1 MLAKFSA
8 AEIFKVVKGRD
19 LSQEKIDAIEQ
30 ADLDSPSLVVA
41 GAGSGKTELLAVRV
55 LWLVANGFARP
66 EQILGLTFTKKAAT
80 ELSKRIYESL
90 LKLRDSS
97 FWPEDLEFDFQAPT
111 ISTYNAFAN
120 QVFRDNALALGY
132 ESDATLISEATAFQ
146 LAREV
151 CVRFGSDV
159 SGTLSDL
166 ELNIDSLV
174 EKVIE
179 LARALNDNGQTASN
193 LQSEIARTVDHI
205 ARLPK
210 KAGEEVSSRFGYVD
224 TIVEE
229 LKPAPLIAELAEI
242 FQKEKKLR
250 SMVDYSDQVALALR
264 AVTEFPDAASS
275 IRQNFSQ
282 VMLDEYQ
289 DTSVLQTRLLAT
301 LFAKKSVF
309 AVGDPNQSIY
319 GWRGASASNLD
330 EFASDFGAAKNFSLK
345 TSWRNPVQVLEK
357 ANEISL
363 PLANQASFE
372 IPKPLE
378 QRVLP
383 VTLEAMPDAPEGE
396 VQVRFLETIEQEAQ
410 AIAEW
415 FKPELAQGASCAVLM
430 RKRSAMALFV
440 ETLQSNGIEVEV
452 VGLGGLLELPE
463 IVDLVSALKVI
474 QRVDAGSELIRLL
487 TGARWRIGPKDID
500 RLFVIARKLSGPR
513 QEGVFR
519 QELTIV
525 EALDEVTSE
534 SLELLSEFSAESL
547 RRLRDAATLFRNL
560 RSATSLPLA
569 DFVRVVAEELWLDIE
584 LRANPKLKNPM
595 AQLESFYETVA
606 GFGTSSAASQLAAF
620 LNWLDYASKKE
631 RFELPKS
638 NPAAGVVQ
646 VLTVHAA
653 KGLEWDYVAV
663 PNLVEDDFPSKPR
676 SISGWLSGA
685 ELPYP
690 LRGDARSLPVFA
702 YEQTRTQADIKAA
715 KDQFRADNKE
725 HQLREEY
732 RLIYVAIT
740 RTKQALLLTGSY
752 WKPGNTGS
760 RKPSRF
766 LEQLAGEGFEFPEI
780 NSQANPLDLEPKT
793 ASWPLD
799 PVGEQYVSV
808 LKGAAEQVKIARE
821 QLADSASDHKQSSV
835 QEEIELL
842 LKEQDDRISRLSVVD
857 LPVRIPASRFKE
869 FVKDVDAIAAKYL
882 RPTPSKPYRAT
893 RIGTQFHSWVEDFL
907 VSEIDQANSAS
918 VIELAEIFKNS
929 RFANLK
935 DSEIELEINLTHG
948 VNTFVCK
955 LDAVFKVGER
965 YEIVDWKTGSPPES
979 KEQEQEM
986 ILQLALYR
994 FAYSKLRN
1002 VPVDQI
1008 DVCFYFVADN
1018 TELKP
1023 EVVPSPDE
1031 LMKLWGKLFV

>member
-8 AEIFKVVKGRD
+8 AEIFKVINGRE

-30 ADLDSPSLVVA
+30 AALDSPSLVVA

-90 LKLRDSS
+90 LKLRDSA

-132 ESDATLISEATAFQ
+132 ESDAALISEATAFQ

-210 KAGEEVSSRFGYVD
+210 KVGEEVSSRFSYVD

-275 IRQNFSQ
+275 LRESFSQ

-289 DTSVLQTRLLAT
+289 DTSVLQTRLLST
-301 LFAKKSVF
+301 LFANRSVY

-330 EFASDFGAAKNFSLK
+330 EFGIDFGTAKNFSLR

-372 IPKPLE
+372 PTKPMDK
-378 QRVLP
+378 RVLP
-383 VTLEAMPDAPEGE
+383 VKLEPMPDAPTGE

-410 AIAEW
+410 QLADW
-415 FKPELAQGASCAVLM
+415 FKPALAERASCAVLM

-799 PVGEQYVSV
+799 PVGEQYASV
-808 LKGAAEQVKIARE
+808 LKSAAEQVKIARE

-835 QEEIELL
+835 QEEIDLL

-965 YEIVDWKTGSPPES
+965 YEIVDWKTGSPPET

-1023 EVVPSPDE
+1023 EVVPGPDE
-1031 LMKLWGKLFV
+1031 LMKLWEKLFV

>member
-1 MLAKFSA
+1 MLARFSA
-8 AEIFKVVKGRD
+8 AEIFKVIKGRE
-19 LSQEKIDAIEQ
+19 LSQEKIEAIEQ
-30 ADLDSPSLVVA
+30 ATLDSPSLVVA

-90 LKLRDSS
+90 LKLRDSA

-166 ELNIDSLV
+166 ELNIDALV

-179 LARALNDNGQTASN
+179 LARALNDNGQTVAN
-193 LQSEIARTVDHI
+193 LQSEIARTVNHI

-224 TIVEE
+224 TIVDE
-229 LKPAPLIAELAEI
+229 LKPGPLVAELADI

-264 AVTEFPDAASS
+264 AVTEFPETATNLRAS
-275 IRQNFSQ
+275 FTQ

-289 DTSVLQTRLLAT
+289 DTSVLQTKLLST
-301 LFAKKSVF
+301 LYANRSVF

-330 EFASDFGAAKNFSLK
+330 EFAADFGSAKIFSLK
-345 TSWRNPVQVLEK
+345 TSWRNPIQVLEK

-372 IPKPLE
+372 TPKPIE

-383 VTLEAMPDAPEGE
+383 VKLEPMPDAAEGE

-410 AIAEW
+410 QIAEW
-415 FKPELAQGASCAVLM
+415 FKPALAGGASCAVLM

-440 ETLQSNGIEVEV
+440 DTLQSNGIEVEV

-463 IVDLVSALKVI
+463 IVDLVSALKVV

-487 TGARWRIGPKDID
+487 SGARWRIGPKDLD

-534 SLELLSEFSAESL
+534 SLELLSEFSTESL

-584 LRANPKLKNPM
+584 LRANPRLKNPM
-595 AQLESFYETVA
+595 AQLESFYVTVA

-638 NPAAGVVQ
+638 NPATGVVQ

-653 KGLEWDYVAV
+653 KGLEWDFVAV

-690 LRGDARSLPVFA
+690 LRGDASSLPVFA
-702 YEQTRTQADIKAA
+702 YKATRTQADIKAA
-715 KDQFRADNKE
+715 KEQFRADNKE

-752 WKPGNTGS
+752 WKPGNSGS

-766 LEQLAGEGFEFPEI
+766 LEQLAGEGFQFPEI

-799 PVGEQYVSV
+799 PVGEQYASV
-808 LKGAAEQVKIARE
+808 LEDAAQKVNQASE
-821 QLADSASDHKQSSV
+821 QLANSITDSKRSGV
-835 QEEIELL
+835 QEEIDLL
-842 LKEQDDRISRLSVVD
+842 LKEQDDRIARLSVVE

-869 FVKDVDAIAAKYL
+869 FVNDVDAMAAKYL

-893 RIGTQFHSWVEDFL
+893 RTGTLFHSWVEEFL
-907 VSEIDQANSAS
+907 ISEIDQVASAS
-918 VIELAEIFKNS
+918 VSELAEVFKSS

-955 LDAVFKVGER
+955 LDAVFKIGDR
-965 YEIVDWKTGSPPES
+965 FEIVDWKTGSRPET

-1002 VPVDQI
+1002 VRVEQI
-1008 DVCFYFVADN
+1008 DVCFYFVAEN

-1023 EVVPSPDE
+1023 AVVPGPEE
-1031 LMKLWGKLFV
+1031 LMNLWEKLFA

>member
-1 MLAKFSA
+1 MLAKYTA

-30 ADLDSPSLVVA
+30 ALLDSPSLVVA

-166 ELNIDSLV
+166 ELNIDTLV
-174 EKVIE
+174 EKVIDI
-179 LARALNDNGQTASN
+179 ARSLNDNGQTAGN
-193 LQSEIARTVDHI
+193 LQSEIERTVNHI
-205 ARLPK
+205 SRLPK

-264 AVTEFPDAASS
+264 AVTEFPDAAIN
-275 IRQNFSQ
+275 IRENFSQ
-282 VMLDEYQ
+282 ILLDEYQ
-289 DTSVLQTRLLAT
+289 DTSVLQTRLLST
-301 LFAKKSVF
+301 LFSGRSVF

-330 EFASDFGAAKNFSLK
+330 EFGSDFGTAKNFSLK
-345 TSWRNPVQVLEK
+345 TSWRNPIQVLEK
-357 ANEISL
+357 ANEISS
-363 PLANQASFE
+363 PLAKQASFE
-372 IPKPLE
+372 TPKPIE

-383 VTLEAMPDAPEGE
+383 VKLEAMPDATEGE

-410 AIAEW
+410 QIAEW
-415 FKPELAQGASCAVLM
+415 FKPGLAKGASCAVLM

-487 TGARWRIGPKDID
+487 TGARWRIGAKDID

-534 SLELLSEFSAESL
+534 SLDLLSDFSAESL
-547 RRLRDAATLFRNL
+547 RRLRDAALLFRNL

-595 AQLESFYETVA
+595 AQLESFYETVSS
-606 GFGTSSAASQLAAF
+606 FGAASAGSQLGAF
-620 LNWLDYASKKE
+620 LNWLDYASKRE

-653 KGLEWDYVAV
+653 KGLEWDFVAV

-690 LRGDARSLPVFA
+690 LRGDGRSLPVFA
-702 YEQTRTQADIKAA
+702 YEATRTQADIKAA
-715 KDQFRADNKE
+715 KEQFRADNKE

-740 RTKQALLLTGSY
+740 RTQQALLLTGSY
-752 WKPGNTGS
+752 WKPGNSGS

-766 LEQLAGEGFEFPEI
+766 LEQLAGEGFEIPEI
-780 NSQANPLDLEPKT
+780 ESQQNPLDLEPKT

-799 PVGEQYVSV
+799 PVGEQYSKS
-808 LKGAAEQVKIARE
+808 LRQAAEKVQQASE
-821 QLADSASDHKQSSV
+821 QLAYSVGDPKRSSV
-835 QEEIELL
+835 QEEIDLL
-842 LKEQDDRISRLSVVD
+842 LKEQDDRIARLAVVD

-907 VSEIDQANSAS
+907 VSEIDQTSSTAVN
-918 VIELAEIFKNS
+918 ELAEIFKNS
-929 RFANLK
+929 RFSNLK
-935 DSEIELEINLTHG
+935 ESEIELEINLTQG

-955 LDAVFKVGER
+955 LDAVFKISDR
-965 YEIVDWKTGSPPES
+965 YEIVDWKTGSPPET

-1002 VPVDQI
+1002 VPIEQI
-1008 DVCFYFVADN
+1008 DVCFYFVADD
-1018 TELKP
+1018 TELRP
-1023 EVVPSPDE
+1023 EVVPDPEE
-1031 LMKLWGKLFV
+1031 LMALWKKLFV

>member
-8 AEIFKVVKGRD
+8 AEIFKVIKGRE

-30 ADLDSPSLVVA
+30 ASLDSPSLVVA
-41 GAGSGKTELLAVRV
+41 GAGSGKTELLGVRV

-80 ELSKRIYESL
+80 ELSKRIHESL

-97 FWPEDLEFDFQAPT
+97 FWPEDLDFDFQAPT

-120 QVFRDNALALGY
+120 QIFSDNALALGY
-132 ESDATLISEATAFQ
+132 ESDATLISEAAAFQ

-166 ELNIDSLV
+166 ELNIDALV
-174 EKVIE
+174 EKVID
-179 LARALNDNGQTASN
+179 LARALNDNGQTAAN
-193 LQSEIARTVDHI
+193 LQNEIARTIDHI

-210 KAGEEVSSRFGYVD
+210 KAGEQVSSRFGYVE

-229 LKPAPLIAELAEI
+229 LKPAPLVAELSEI

-250 SMVDYSDQVALALR
+250 SMVDYSDQVALAVR
-264 AVTEFPDAASS
+264 AVTDFPEVVANLRES
-275 IRQNFSQ
+275 FSQ
-282 VMLDEYQ
+282 VLLDEYQ
-289 DTSVLQTRLLAT
+289 DTSVLQTRLLSK
-301 LFAKKSVF
+301 LFAERSVF

-330 EFASDFGAAKNFSLK
+330 EFANDFGNAMNFSLK
-345 TSWRNPVQVLEK
+345 TSWRNPIRVLEK
-357 ANEISL
+357 ANQISL

-372 IPKPLE
+372 TPKPLD

-383 VTLEAMPDAPEGE
+383 VKLEAMPDAVSGE
-396 VQVRFLETIEQEAQ
+396 VQVRFLQTIEQEAQ
-410 AIAEW
+410 QIAEW
-415 FKPELAQGASCAVLM
+415 FKPVLEAGSSCAVLM

-440 ETLQSNGIEVEV
+440 ETLQFNGIEVEV

-474 QRVDAGSELIRLL
+474 QRVDSGSELIRLL

-500 RLFVIARKLSGPR
+500 RLSVMARKLSGPR
-513 QEGVFR
+513 QEGIFR

-534 SLELLSEFSAESL
+534 SLELLSEFSTESL
-547 RRLRDAATLFRNL
+547 RRLREAAILFRNL
-560 RSATSLPLA
+560 RSATSLSLA

-595 AQLESFYETVA
+595 AQLESFYETVSS
-606 GFGTSSAASQLAAF
+606 FGTSSANSQLGPF

-631 RFELPKS
+631 RFELPRS

-653 KGLEWDYVAV
+653 KGLEWDYVAI

-676 SISGWLSGA
+676 SVSGWLSGA

-690 LRGDARSLPVFA
+690 LRGDAGSLPVFA
-702 YEQTRTQADIKAA
+702 YEVTRTQAEIKSA
-715 KDQFRADNKE
+715 KEQFRAENKE

-740 RTKQALLLTGSY
+740 RTKQELLLTGSY
-752 WKPGNTGS
+752 WKIGNVGS

-766 LEQLAGEGFEFPEI
+766 LEQLADEGFEFPEI
-780 NSQANPLDLEPKT
+780 ISQSNPLDLEPKT

-799 PVGEQYVSV
+799 PVGEQHALV
-808 LKGAAEQVKIARE
+808 LKNAAEEVNQASR
-821 QLADSASDHKQSSV
+821 QLADKGADSKRGGV
-835 QEEIELL
+835 QEEIDLL
-842 LKEQDDRISRLSVVD
+842 LKEQDDRIARLAFVD

-882 RPTPSKPYRAT
+882 RPTPSEPYRAT
-893 RIGTQFHSWVEDFL
+893 RIGTQFHSWVEEFL
-907 VSEIDQANSAS
+907 VSEIYQFTSPAVS
-918 VIELAEIFKNS
+918 ELAEIFKNS
-929 RFANLK
+929 RFAKLE
-935 DSEIELEINLTHG
+935 DPEIELEINLTHG
-948 VNTFVCK
+948 VNTFICK
-955 LDAVFKVGER
+955 LDAVFKVGDR
-965 YEIVDWKTGSPPES
+965 FEIVDWKTGSPPET
-979 KEQEQEM
+979 KAQEQEM

-994 FAYSKLRN
+994 FAYSRLRN
-1002 VPVDQI
+1002 VPVEQI
-1008 DVCFYFVADN
+1008 DVCFFFVADN
-1018 TELKP
+1018 TELRP
-1023 EVVPSPDE
+1023 EVIPDPAE
-1031 LMKLWGKLFV
+1031 LMQLWEDLFA

>member
-8 AEIFKVVKGRD
+8 AEIFKVIKGRE

-90 LKLRDSS
+90 LKLRDST

-179 LARALNDNGQTASN
+179 LARALNDNGQTAAN

-210 KAGEEVSSRFGYVD
+210 KAGEEVSSRFSYVD

-229 LKPAPLIAELAEI
+229 LKPAPLVAELAEI

-264 AVTEFPDAASS
+264 SVTEFPEAATSLRES
-275 IRQNFSQ
+275 FSQ

-289 DTSVLQTRLLAT
+289 DTSVLQTRLLST
-301 LFAKKSVF
+301 LFANRSVF

-330 EFASDFGAAKNFSLK
+330 EFGIDFGTAKNFSLR
-345 TSWRNPVQVLEK
+345 TSWRNPVEVLEK

-372 IPKPLE
+372 IPKALDK
-378 QRVLP
+378 RVLP
-383 VTLEAMPDAPEGE
+383 VKLEPMPDAPKGA

-415 FKPELAQGASCAVLM
+415 FKPALAERASCAVLM

-595 AQLESFYETVA
+595 AQLEAFYETVA

-780 NSQANPLDLEPKT
+780 NSQANPLDLLPKT
-793 ASWPLD
+793 SSWPLD
-799 PVGEQYVSV
+799 PVGEQYASV
-808 LKGAAEQVKIARE
+808 LEGAAEQVKIARE

-835 QEEIELL
+835 QEEIDLL

-907 VSEIDQANSAS
+907 VSEIDQAAAAS

-1023 EVVPSPDE
+1023 EDVPGPEE
-1031 LMKLWGKLFV
+1031 LMKLWEKLFV

>member
-1 MLAKFSA
+1 
-8 AEIFKVVKGRD
+8 
-19 LSQEKIDAIEQ
+19 
-30 ADLDSPSLVVA
+30 
-41 GAGSGKTELLAVRV
+41 
-55 LWLVANGFARP
+55 
-66 EQILGLTFTKKAAT
+66 
-80 ELSKRIYESL
+80 
-90 LKLRDSS
+90 
-97 FWPEDLEFDFQAPT
+97 
-111 ISTYNAFAN
+111 
-120 QVFRDNALALGY
+120 
-132 ESDATLISEATAFQ
+132 
-146 LAREV
+146 
-151 CVRFGSDV
+151 
-159 SGTLSDL
+159 
-166 ELNIDSLV
+166 
-174 EKVIE
+174 
-179 LARALNDNGQTASN
+179 
-193 LQSEIARTVDHI
+193 
-205 ARLPK
+205 
-210 KAGEEVSSRFGYVD
+210 
-224 TIVEE
+224 
-229 LKPAPLIAELAEI
+229 
-242 FQKEKKLR
+242 
-250 SMVDYSDQVALALR
+250 
-264 AVTEFPDAASS
+264 
-275 IRQNFSQ
+275 
-282 VMLDEYQ
+282 
-289 DTSVLQTRLLAT
+289 LLAT
-301 LFAKKSVF
+301 LFANKSVF

-330 EFASDFGAAKNFSLK
+330 EFANDFGTARSFSLK
-345 TSWRNPVQVLEK
+345 TSWRNPIQVLEK

-372 IPKPLE
+372 TPKPLDK
-378 QRVLP
+378 RVLP
-383 VTLEAMPDAPEGE
+383 VQLEPMPDAPEGE

-410 AIAEW
+410 QIADW
-415 FKPELAQGASCAVLM
+415 FKPELAGGASCAVLM

-440 ETLQSNGIEVEV
+440 DTLQSNGIEVEV

-500 RLFVIARKLSGPR
+500 RLFVIAKKLSGPR

-534 SLELLSEFSAESL
+534 SLDMLSEFSPESL

-606 GFGTSSAASQLAAF
+606 SFGTSSAASQLAAF

-653 KGLEWDYVAV
+653 KGLEWDFVAV

-690 LRGDARSLPVFA
+690 LRGDASSLPVFA
-702 YEQTRTQADIKAA
+702 YEETRTQAEIKAA
-715 KDQFRADNKE
+715 KDQFRADNRE

-752 WKPGNTGS
+752 WKPGNSGS

-766 LEQLAGEGFEFPEI
+766 LEQLAGMGFEFPEI
-780 NSQANPLDLEPKT
+780 QSQANPLDLEPKT

-799 PVGEQYVSV
+799 PVGEQYAAV
-808 LKGAAEQVKIARE
+808 LSNAAELVNQAKD
-821 QLADSASDHKQSSV
+821 QLADSSKAKNRSSV
-835 QEEIELL
+835 QEEIDLL
-842 LKEQDDRISRLSVVD
+842 LKEQDDRLARLAVVD

-869 FVKDVDAIAAKYL
+869 FVKDVDAMAAKYL

-893 RIGTQFHSWVEDFL
+893 RTGTLFHSWVEDFL
-907 VSEIDQANSAS
+907 VSEIDQPATSS
-918 VIELAEIFKNS
+918 VNELAQIFKNS
-929 RFANLK
+929 RFADLK

-948 VNTFVCK
+948 GNTFVCK

-965 YEIVDWKTGSPPES
+965 YEIVDWKTGSPPET
-979 KEQEQEM
+979 KEEEQEM

-1008 DVCFYFVADN
+1008 DACFYFVGEN

-1023 EVVPSPDE
+1023 ELVPGPED
-1031 LMKLWGKLFV
+1031 LMKLWEKLFV

>member
-1 MLAKFSA
+1 
-8 AEIFKVVKGRD
+8 
-19 LSQEKIDAIEQ
+19 
-30 ADLDSPSLVVA
+30 
-41 GAGSGKTELLAVRV
+41 
-55 LWLVANGFARP
+55 
-66 EQILGLTFTKKAAT
+66 
-80 ELSKRIYESL
+80 
-90 LKLRDSS
+90 
-97 FWPEDLEFDFQAPT
+97 
-111 ISTYNAFAN
+111 
-120 QVFRDNALALGY
+120 
-132 ESDATLISEATAFQ
+132 
-146 LAREV
+146 
-151 CVRFGSDV
+151 
-159 SGTLSDL
+159 
-166 ELNIDSLV
+166 
-174 EKVIE
+174 
-179 LARALNDNGQTASN
+179 
-193 LQSEIARTVDHI
+193 VDHI
-205 ARLPK
+205 SRLPK
-210 KAGEEVSSRFGYVD
+210 KAGEEVSSRFVYVD
-224 TIVEE
+224 QIVEE
-229 LKPAPLIAELAEI
+229 LKPAPLVAELAEI

-264 AVTEFPDAASS
+264 AVTEFPDAATN
-275 IRQNFSQ
+275 IRESFSQ

-289 DTSVLQTRLLAT
+289 DTSVLQTRLLST
-301 LFAKKSVF
+301 LFAGRSVF

-330 EFASDFGAAKNFSLK
+330 EFGSDFGTARNFSLR
-345 TSWRNPVQVLEK
+345 TSWRNPIRVLQK

-363 PLANQASFE
+363 PLAKQASFE
-372 IPKPLE
+372 TQKPIE

-383 VTLEAMPDAPEGE
+383 VTLEAMPDAPKGE

-410 AIAEW
+410 QIAEW
-415 FKPELAQGASCAVLM
+415 FKPELAKGSSCAVLM

-487 TGARWRIGPKDID
+487 TGARWRIGAKDID
-500 RLFVIARKLSGPR
+500 RLFVIGRKLSGPK

-519 QELTIV
+519 QELSIV

-547 RRLRDAATLFRNL
+547 RRLRDAAVLFRNL

-595 AQLESFYETVA
+595 AQLESFYETVSS
-606 GFGTSSAASQLAAF
+606 FGSSSAGSQLGAF
-620 LNWLDYASKKE
+620 LNWLDYASKRE
-631 RFELPKS
+631 RFELPNS

-702 YEQTRTQADIKAA
+702 YEDARIQADIKAA

-740 RTKQALLLTGSY
+740 RTRQALMLTGSY

-766 LEQLAGEGFEFPEI
+766 LEQLAGENFELPEI
-780 NSQANPLDLEPKT
+780 KSQQNPLDLEPKT
-793 ASWPLD
+793 SSWPLD
-799 PVGEQYVSV
+799 PVGEKHSTV
-808 LKGAAEQVKIARE
+808 LKQAAEKVHQARARV
-821 QLADSASDHKQSSV
+821 ADSVSDLNRSTV
-835 QEEIELL
+835 QEEIDLL
-842 LKEQDDRISRLSVVD
+842 LKEQDDRIARLAVVD

-869 FVKDVDAIAAKYL
+869 FVKDVGVIATKYL

-907 VSEIDQANSAS
+907 VSEIDQTSSTA
-918 VIELAEIFKNS
+918 VGELAEIFKNS

-935 DSEIELEINLTHG
+935 ESEIELEINLTHG

-955 LDAVFKVGER
+955 LDAVFKASDR
-965 YEIVDWKTGSPPES
+965 YEIVDWKTGSPPDS

-1002 VPVDQI
+1002 VPVEQI

-1018 TELKP
+1018 TELRP
-1023 EVVPSPDE
+1023 EVVPGPAE
-1031 LMKLWGKLFV
+1031 LITLWEKLFV

>member
-1 MLAKFSA
+1 MLAKYSA
-8 AEIFKVVKGRD
+8 AEIFKVVKGRE

-30 ADLDSPSLVVA
+30 ASLDSPSLVVA

-132 ESDATLISEATAFQ
+132 ESDATLISEASAFQ

-179 LARALNDNGQTASN
+179 LARALNDNGQTAGN

-210 KAGEEVSSRFGYVD
+210 KAGEEVSSRFAYVD

-264 AVTEFPDAASS
+264 AVTEFPEAATS
-275 IRQNFSQ
+275 IRENFSQ

-301 LFAKKSVF
+301 LFAQRSVF

-330 EFASDFGAAKNFSLK
+330 EFGIDFGAAKNFSLR
-345 TSWRNPVQVLEK
+345 TSWRNPIHVLEK
-357 ANEISL
+357 ANEISA
-363 PLANQASFE
+363 PLAKQASFE
-372 IPKPLE
+372 TPKPLE

-383 VTLEAMPDAPEGE
+383 VRLEAMPDAPNGE

-410 AIAEW
+410 EIAEW
-415 FKPELAQGASCAVLM
+415 FKPALAKGSSCAVLM

-487 TGARWRIGPKDID
+487 TGARWRIGAKDID
-500 RLFVIARKLSGPR
+500 RLFVIGRKLSGPR

-534 SLELLSEFSAESL
+534 SLDLLSEFSAESL
-547 RRLRDAATLFRNL
+547 RRLRDAAVLFRNL

-606 GFGTSSAASQLAAF
+606 GFGQASAASQLGAF
-620 LNWLDYASKKE
+620 LNWLDYAAKRE

-690 LRGDARSLPVFA
+690 LRGDARSLPVFD
-702 YEQTRTQADIKAA
+702 YEATRTQNDIKAA

-766 LEQLAGEGFEFPEI
+766 LEQLAGEGFEFPKI
-780 NSQANPLDLEPKT
+780 NSETNPLDLEPKT

-799 PVGEQYVSV
+799 PVGEKYATV
-808 LKGAAEQVKIARE
+808 LKQAAEKVQQATK
-821 QLADSASDHKQSSV
+821 QLANEASDSQPSSV
-835 QEEIELL
+835 QEEIDLL
-842 LKEQDDRISRLSVVD
+842 LKEQDDRIARLSVVD

-869 FVKDVDAIAAKYL
+869 FVKDLDGIAAKYL

-907 VSEIDQANSAS
+907 VSEIDQESSTA
-918 VIELAEIFKNS
+918 VGELAEIFKNS
-929 RFANLK
+929 RFTNLK
-935 DSEIELEINLTHG
+935 DSEIELEINLTQG

-955 LDAVFKVGER
+955 LDAVFKVGSR

-1002 VPVDQI
+1002 VPVEQI

-1018 TELKP
+1018 TELRPDAVP
-1023 EVVPSPDE
+1023 EPAE
-1031 LMKLWGKLFV
+1031 LMKLWEKLFS

>member
-8 AEIFKVVKGRD
+8 AEIFQVIKGRQ

-30 ADLDSPSLVVA
+30 AALDSPSLVVA

-166 ELNIDSLV
+166 ELNIDALV

-179 LARALNDNGQTASN
+179 LAKALNDNGQTAAN
-193 LQSEIARTVDHI
+193 LISEIARTADHI

-229 LKPAPLIAELAEI
+229 LKPAPLVAELAEI

-264 AVTEFPDAASS
+264 AVTEFPEAATNLRES
-275 IRQNFSQ
+275 FTQ

-289 DTSVLQTRLLAT
+289 DTSVLQTRLLST
-301 LFAKKSVF
+301 LFAKRSVF

-330 EFASDFGAAKNFSLK
+330 DFGMDFGTTQNFTLR
-345 TSWRNPVQVLEK
+345 TSWRNPIKVLEK

-363 PLANQASFE
+363 PLSNQASFE
-372 IPKPLE
+372 VPKPLE

-383 VTLEAMPDAPEGE
+383 VKLEATPDAPNGE
-396 VQVRFLETIEQEAQ
+396 VEVRFVETIEQEAQ
-410 AIAEW
+410 QIADW
-415 FKPELAQGASCAVLM
+415 FKPALIDGSSCAVLM

-440 ETLQSNGIEVEV
+440 ETLQSNGLEVEV

-463 IVDLVSALKVI
+463 IVDLVSALKVV

-500 RLFVIARKLSGPR
+500 RLFVVARKLSGPR

-534 SLELLSEFSAESL
+534 SLEMLSVFSAESL
-547 RRLRDAATLFRNL
+547 RRLREAATLFRNL
-560 RSATSLPLA
+560 RAATSLPLA

-584 LRANPKLKNPM
+584 LRANPKLINPT

-606 GFGTSSAASQLAAF
+606 SYGTYSAGSQLGSF

-638 NPAAGVVQ
+638 NPASGVVQ

-653 KGLEWDYVAV
+653 KGLEWDFVAV

-676 SISGWLSGA
+676 SVSGWLSGA

-690 LRGDARSLPVFA
+690 LRGDANSLPVFA
-702 YEQTRTQADIKAA
+702 YERTTTQAEIKAA
-715 KDQFRADNKE
+715 KDQFRADNRE

-752 WKPGNTGS
+752 WKPGNAGS

-780 NSQANPLDLEPKT
+780 KTQENPLDQQPKT

-799 PVGEQYVSV
+799 PVGTNHASV
-808 LKGAAEQVKIARE
+808 LLDAADKVNQ
-821 QLADSASDHKQSSV
+821 ASDQLIDSEATSERSSI
-835 QEEIELL
+835 QDEIDLL
-842 LKEQDDRISRLSVVD
+842 LKEQDDRIARLAVVD

-869 FVKDVDAIAAKYL
+869 FVKDVDAMANKYL

-893 RIGTQFHSWVEDFL
+893 RTGTLFHSWVEDFL
-907 VSEIDQANSAS
+907 VSEIDQMIAPG
-918 VIELAEIFKNS
+918 VTYLAEIFKNS

-965 YEIVDWKTGSPPES
+965 YEIVDWKTGSPPQT

-994 FAYSKLRN
+994 FAYSRLRD

-1018 TELKP
+1018 TELRP
-1023 EVVPSPDE
+1023 EFVPGPED
-1031 LMKLWGKLFV
+1031 LMKLWEKLFV

>member
-8 AEIFKVVKGRD
+8 AEIFKVIKARE
-19 LSQEKIDAIEQ
+19 LSKEKTDAIEQ
-30 ADLDSPSLVVA
+30 APLDSPSLVVA

-90 LKLRDSS
+90 LKLRDSA
-97 FWPEDLEFDFQAPT
+97 FWPEDLEFDFQVPT

-151 CVRFGSDV
+151 CLRYGSDV

-166 ELNIDSLV
+166 ELNIDALV
-174 EKVIE
+174 EKVID
-179 LARALNDNGQTASN
+179 LARALNDNGQTAAN

-229 LKPAPLIAELAEI
+229 LKPAPLVAELSEI
-242 FQKEKKLR
+242 FQREKKLR

-264 AVTEFPDAASS
+264 AVADFPEAATSLRES
-275 IRQNFSQ
+275 FSQ

-289 DTSVLQTRLLAT
+289 DTSVLQTRLLST
-301 LFAKKSVF
+301 LFSNRSVF

-330 EFASDFGAAKNFSLK
+330 EFASDFGTAKNFSLK

-372 IPKPLE
+372 TPKPLDK
-378 QRVLP
+378 RVLP
-383 VTLEAMPDAPEGE
+383 VTLEPMPDAPDGE

-410 AIAEW
+410 QIADW
-415 FKPELAQGASCAVLM
+415 FKPALADGASCAVLM

-487 TGARWRIGPKDID
+487 TGARWRIGAKDID

-534 SLELLSEFSAESL
+534 SLELLSEFSSESL

-606 GFGTSSAASQLAAF
+606 GFGASSAASQLAPF

-663 PNLVEDDFPSKPR
+663 PNMVEDDFPSKPR

-702 YEQTRTQADIKAA
+702 YEQTSTQADIKAA
-715 KDQFRADNKE
+715 KEQFRADNKE

-752 WKPGNTGS
+752 WKPGNSGS

-766 LEQLAGEGFEFPEI
+766 LQQLAGDSFEFPEI
-780 NSQANPLDLEPKT
+780 TSQVNPLDLEPKT

-799 PVGEQYVSV
+799 PVGEQHASV
-808 LKGAAEQVKIARE
+808 LKDAAEKVNKASE
-821 QLADSASDHKQSSV
+821 QLADSVTNLERSAV
-835 QEEIELL
+835 QEEIDLL
-842 LKEQDDRISRLSVVD
+842 LKEQDDRLARLAVVD

-869 FVKDVDAIAAKYL
+869 FIKDVDAMAVKYL

-893 RIGTQFHSWVEDFL
+893 RTGTLFHSWVEDFL
-907 VSEIDQANSAS
+907 VSEIDQPVSSS
-918 VIELAEIFKNS
+918 VSELAEIFKNS
-929 RFANLK
+929 RFSNLK

-955 LDAVFKVGER
+955 LDAVFKVGDR
-965 YEIVDWKTGSPPES
+965 YEIVDWKTGSPPET

-1002 VPVDQI
+1002 VPIDQI

-1018 TELKP
+1018 TELIP
-1023 EVVPSPDE
+1023 EVVPNPEE
-1031 LMKLWGKLFV
+1031 LIKLWERLFV

>member
-8 AEIFKVVKGRD
+8 AEIFKVIKGRE
-19 LSQEKIDAIEQ
+19 LSQEKIDAIEK

-90 LKLRDSS
+90 LKLRDSA

-166 ELNIDSLV
+166 ELNIDALV

-179 LARALNDNGQTASN
+179 LARALNDNGQTAAN

-210 KAGEEVSSRFGYVD
+210 KAGEEVSSRFSYVD

-229 LKPAPLIAELAEI
+229 LKPAPLVAELAEI

-264 AVTEFPDAASS
+264 SVTEFPEAATSLRES
-275 IRQNFSQ
+275 FSQ

-289 DTSVLQTRLLAT
+289 DTSVLQTRLLST
-301 LFAKKSVF
+301 LFANRSVF

-330 EFASDFGAAKNFSLK
+330 EFGIDFGTAKNFSLR
-345 TSWRNPVQVLEK
+345 TSWRNPVEVLEK

-372 IPKPLE
+372 IPKALDK
-378 QRVLP
+378 RVLP
-383 VTLEAMPDAPEGE
+383 VKLEPMPDAPKGA

-415 FKPELAQGASCAVLM
+415 FKPQLAQGASCAVLM

-690 LRGDARSLPVFA
+690 LRGDARSLPVFD

-780 NSQANPLDLEPKT
+780 TSQANPLDLEPKT

-799 PVGEQYVSV
+799 PVGAQYASV
-808 LKGAAEQVKIARE
+808 LEAAAEQVKIARE

-835 QEEIELL
+835 QEEIDLL
-842 LKEQDDRISRLSVVD
+842 LKEQDDRISRLSVVE

-869 FVKDVDAIAAKYL
+869 FVKDVDSIASKYL

-907 VSEIDQANSAS
+907 VSEIDQAAAAS

-994 FAYSKLRN
+994 FAYSRLRN

-1023 EVVPSPDE
+1023 EDVPGPEE
-1031 LMKLWGKLFV
+1031 LMKLWEKLFV

>member
-8 AEIFKVVKGRD
+8 AEIFKVIKGRE

-30 ADLDSPSLVVA
+30 AALDAPSLVVA

-90 LKLRDSS
+90 LKLRDSA

-151 CVRFGSDV
+151 CVRYGSDV

-166 ELNIDSLV
+166 ELNIDALV

-179 LARALNDNGQTASN
+179 LARALNDNGQTAAN

-205 ARLPK
+205 SRLPK

-229 LKPAPLIAELAEI
+229 LKPAPLVAELAEI

-264 AVTEFPDAASS
+264 AVTQFPEAATNVSVS
-275 IRQNFSQ
+275 FTQ

-301 LFAKKSVF
+301 LFANKSVF

-330 EFASDFGAAKNFSLK
+330 EFANDFGTARNFSLK
-345 TSWRNPVQVLEK
+345 TSWRNPIQVLEK

-372 IPKPLE
+372 TPKPLDK
-378 QRVLP
+378 RVLP
-383 VTLEAMPDAPEGE
+383 VQLEPMPDAPEGE

-410 AIAEW
+410 QIADW
-415 FKPELAQGASCAVLM
+415 FKPELAGGASCAVLM

-440 ETLQSNGIEVEV
+440 DTLQSNGIEVEV

-534 SLELLSEFSAESL
+534 SLDMLSEFSPESL

-606 GFGTSSAASQLAAF
+606 SFGTSSAASQLAAF

-653 KGLEWDYVAV
+653 KGLEWDFVAV

-690 LRGDARSLPVFA
+690 LRGDASSLPVFA
-702 YEQTRTQADIKAA
+702 YEETRTQAEIKAA
-715 KDQFRADNKE
+715 KDQFRADNRE

-752 WKPGNTGS
+752 WKPGNSGS

-766 LEQLAGEGFEFPEI
+766 LEQLAGVGFEFPEI
-780 NSQANPLDLEPKT
+780 QSQANPLDLEPKT

-799 PVGEQYVSV
+799 PVGEQYAAV
-808 LKGAAEQVKIARE
+808 LSNAAEQVNQAKD
-821 QLADSASDHKQSSV
+821 QLADSSKATNRSSV
-835 QEEIELL
+835 QEEIDLL
-842 LKEQDDRISRLSVVD
+842 LKEQDDRLARLAVVD

-869 FVKDVDAIAAKYL
+869 FVKDVDAMAAKYL

-893 RIGTQFHSWVEDFL
+893 RTGTLFHSWVEDFL
-907 VSEIDQANSAS
+907 VSEIDQPAS
-918 VIELAEIFKNS
+918 SSVNELSEIFRNS

-965 YEIVDWKTGSPPES
+965 YEIVDWKTGSPPET
-979 KEQEQEM
+979 KEEEQEM

-994 FAYSKLRN
+994 FAYSKLRD

-1008 DVCFYFVADN
+1008 DVCFYFVGEN

-1023 EVVPSPDE
+1023 ELVPGPED
-1031 LMKLWGKLFV
+1031 LMKLWEKLFV

>member
-8 AEIFKVVKGRD
+8 AEIFQVIKGRE

-30 ADLDSPSLVVA
+30 AGLDSPSLVVA

-97 FWPEDLEFDFQAPT
+97 FWPEDLALDFQAPT

-166 ELNIDSLV
+166 ELNIDALV
-174 EKVIE
+174 EKVLE
-179 LARALNDNGQTASN
+179 LARALNDNGQSASN
-193 LQSEIARTVDHI
+193 LQSEIARAINHI

-224 TIVEE
+224 TIVED
-229 LKPAPLIAELAEI
+229 LKPAPLVAELAEI

-264 AVTEFPDAASS
+264 AITDFSESATS
-275 IRQNFSQ
+275 IRENFTQ
-282 VMLDEYQ
+282 VLLDEYQ
-289 DTSVLQTRLLAT
+289 DTSVLQTRLLST
-301 LFAKKSVF
+301 LFARRSVF

-330 EFASDFGAAKNFSLK
+330 EFATDFGSAKNFSLK
-345 TSWRNPVQVLEK
+345 TSWRNPIQVLEK
-357 ANEISL
+357 ANDISL

-372 IPKPLE
+372 TPKPLE
-378 QRVLP
+378 QRVLT
-383 VTLEAMPDAPEGE
+383 VKLEAMPDAPSGE
-396 VQVRFLETIEQEAQ
+396 VQVSFLETIEQEAQ
-410 AIAEW
+410 RIADW
-415 FKPELAQGASCAVLM
+415 FKPALVSGSSCAVLM
-430 RKRSAMALFV
+430 RKRSAMSLFV

-463 IVDLVSALKVI
+463 IVDLVSALKVV
-474 QRVDAGSELIRLL
+474 QRVDAGSEIIRLL
-487 TGARWRIGPKDID
+487 AGARWRIGPKDID
-500 RLFVIARKLSGPR
+500 RLFVIAKKLSGPR

-519 QELTIV
+519 QELTII

-534 SLELLSEFSAESL
+534 SLDLLSEFSPESL

-606 GFGTSSAASQLAAF
+606 SFGTSSAGSQLGAF
-620 LNWLDYASKKE
+620 LNWLDYATKKE
-631 RFELPKS
+631 RFELPKT

-653 KGLEWDYVAV
+653 KGLEWDFVAI

-676 SISGWLSGA
+676 SVSGWLSGA

-690 LRGDARSLPVFA
+690 LRGDAKSLPVFG
-702 YEQTRTQADIKAA
+702 YEATRTQAEIKAA
-715 KDQFRADNKE
+715 KEKFRADNRE

-752 WKPGNTGS
+752 WKPGNSGS

-780 NSQANPLDLEPKT
+780 RAQENPLDLEPKT

-799 PVGEQYVSV
+799 PVGEQHAPAL
-808 LKGAAEQVKIARE
+808 LKAAEKVRQASGE
-821 QLADSASDHKQSSV
+821 LAESEANSERSSI
-835 QEEIELL
+835 QDEIDLL
-842 LKEQDDRISRLSVVD
+842 LKEQDDRIARLAVVD

-869 FVKDVDAIAAKYL
+869 FVKDVDAMAAKYL

-893 RIGTQFHSWVEDFL
+893 RTGTLFHSWVEDFL
-907 VSEIDQANSAS
+907 VSEIDQASNTAVS
-918 VIELAEIFKNS
+918 ELAEIFKFS

-935 DSEIELEINLTHG
+935 DSEIELEINLTLG
-948 VNTFVCK
+948 FNTFVCK
-955 LDAVFKVGER
+955 LDAVFKVGDR
-965 YEIVDWKTGSPPES
+965 YEIVDWKTGSPPET

-994 FAYSKLRN
+994 FAYSKLRG

-1018 TELKP
+1018 AELRP
-1023 EVVPSPDE
+1023 ESVPGPEDI
-1031 LMKLWGKLFV
+1031 MTLWEKLFS

>member
-8 AEIFKVVKGRD
+8 AEIFKVIKGRE
-19 LSQEKIDAIEQ
+19 LSQEKIEAIEQ
-30 ADLDSPSLVVA
+30 AALDSPSLVVA

-90 LKLRDSS
+90 LKLRDSA
-97 FWPEDLEFDFQAPT
+97 FWPDDLEFDFQAPT

-166 ELNIDSLV
+166 ELNIDALV

-179 LARALNDNGQTASN
+179 LARSLNDNGQTAAN
-193 LQSEIARTVDHI
+193 LQSEISRTVDHI

-229 LKPAPLIAELAEI
+229 LKPAPLVAELAEI

-264 AVTEFPDAASS
+264 SVTEFPEAATNLRES
-275 IRQNFSQ
+275 FTQ

-289 DTSVLQTRLLAT
+289 DTSVLQTRLLST
-301 LFAKKSVF
+301 LFAERSVF

-330 EFASDFGAAKNFSLK
+330 EFASDFGTSRIFSLK
-345 TSWRNPVQVLEK
+345 TSWRNPIQVLEK

-372 IPKPLE
+372 PPKALDK
-378 QRVLP
+378 RVLP
-383 VTLEAMPDAPEGE
+383 VKLEPMPDALDGE

-410 AIAEW
+410 QIADW
-415 FKPELAQGASCAVLM
+415 FRPALAEGLSCAVLM

-452 VGLGGLLELPE
+452 AGLGGLLELPE

-500 RLFVIARKLSGPR
+500 RLFLIARKLSGPR

-534 SLELLSEFSAESL
+534 SLDLLSEFSPESL

-653 KGLEWDYVAV
+653 KGLEWDFVAV

-690 LRGDARSLPVFA
+690 LRGDTRSLPVFA
-702 YEQTRTQADIKAA
+702 YEATRTQGEIKAA
-715 KDQFRADNKE
+715 KDQFRADNRE

-752 WKPGNTGS
+752 WKPGNAGS

-766 LEQLAGEGFEFPEI
+766 LDQLAGESFEFPEI
-780 NSQANPLDLEPKT
+780 KSQANPLDLEPKT

-799 PVGEQYVSV
+799 PVGERHAST
-808 LKGAAEQVKIARE
+808 LKDAAKQVEKASE
-821 QLADSASDHKQSSV
+821 QLAVSGIDSKRSSV
-835 QEEIELL
+835 QEEIDLL
-842 LKEQDDRISRLSVVD
+842 LKEQDDRLARLAVVD

-869 FVKDVDAIAAKYL
+869 FVKDVDEMAGKYL

-893 RIGTQFHSWVEDFL
+893 RTGTLFHSWVEDFL
-907 VSEIDQANSAS
+907 VSEIDQLATPAVS
-918 VIELAEIFKNS
+918 ELAEIFKNS

-955 LDAVFKVGER
+955 LDAVFKVGQR
-965 YEIVDWKTGSPPES
+965 YEIVDWKTGSPPET

-1008 DVCFYFVADN
+1008 DVCFYFVAEN
-1018 TELKP
+1018 TELRP
-1023 EVVPSPDE
+1023 EDVPGPEE
-1031 LMKLWGKLFV
+1031 LMELWEKLFV